1 MEDGG
6 STSRLNKDL
15 VVSWISFPIRNR
27 VFISSLPVRDIVTEA
42 ILCCRNVWG
51 QVLQCNMRTHS

>member
-15 VVSWISFPIRNR
+15 VVSWISFPARNR
-27 VFISSLPVRDIVTEA
+27 VFISSPPARDVAPEA
-42 ILCCRNVWG
+42 ILY
-51 QVLQCNMRTHS
+51 CNNKQISEQSAGLE